1 MKRLFSL
8 YLTLIAGFAL
18 LYAAPVKFAGCVPAD
33 GSEISSFNFTLN
45 FDISDA
51 IAGLQDGTWGLGWN
65 SSQSTI
71 LYEGTPTGGK
81 EIGKALTN
89 SVSGNSEL
97 CIPNATSVTISFPH
111 YHPEPGKTYTLVVSN
126 SFGLRE
132 IGVSGINK
140 WLNDSKLNLSD
151 NPIVITFTGREAAD
165 NGETSM
171 RISAPAG
178 QYIVRIEKNGIAKAT
193 NIIH

>member
-33 GSEISSFNFTLN
+33 GSEISSFNFTLK

-97 CIPNATSVTISFPH
+97 CIPNATSVTISFPQFF
-111 YHPEPGKTYTLVVSN
+111 PQPGKTYTLVVSN

-151 NPIVITFTGREAAD
+151 NPIVITFTGRAPAD
-165 NGETSM
+165 NGETTM
-171 RISAPAG
+171 RFSAPAG
-178 QYIVRIEKNGIAKAT
+178 QYIVRVQKNNTAKAA